1 MSPTRRRLQ
10 RGSLTVFMVGA
21 VFAMILAI
29 GLGVDGSR
37 ALQGLLRA
45 SGEAQEAART
55 SADVL
60 NVASVYGGGAPTLA
74 GPNDACAAA
83 TAYIARTGDD
93 LVNCAWSAVDGAQ
106 LTVTVSAQRADHLP
120 WPVRCQQLH
129 DDGLGNRRGARGAM
143 TMGVLRRILGAITSL
158 AGVAVLLLLIAGV
171 PLMLVLLVGWPLP
184 HTLPSWNQIT

>member
-1 MSPTRRRLQ
+1 VSPTRRRLQ

-106 LTVTVSAQRADHLP
+106 LTVTVSVNVTTIFLGLFGVNSFTMTASATAAAQEGP
-120 WPVRCQQLH
+120 
-129 DDGLGNRRGARGAM
+129 
-143 TMGVLRRILGAITSL
+143 
-158 AGVAVLLLLIAGV
+158 
-171 PLMLVLLVGWPLP
+171 
-184 HTLPSWNQIT
+184 